1 MMTKEICITII
12 ITIVMVVFLL
22 INGIMEA
29 KKQYIEHSYIRMF
42 LVILSHYI
50 LIACFILNFLYIVFN
65 FKFEFLG
72 L

>member
-1 MMTKEICITII
+1 MSKENCITT
-12 ITIVMVVFLL
+12 ITIVIVAFLL

-29 KKQYIEHSYIRMF
+29 KKQYIKHSYIRMF

-50 LIACFILNFLYIVFN
+50 LIACFILHSLYIVFN
-65 FKFEFLG
+65 LKFGFLG